1 MVTYYDSFSFPPPS
15 LGGKKRIKQSQL
27 VAYWNKAVPYL
38 TTSFVARNLFF
49 YYKIKEIYYL

>member
-27 VAYWNKAVPYL
+27 VEYWNKAVPYL
-38 TTSFVARNLFF
+38 TTFL
-49 YYKIKEIYYL
+49 